1 MEVAKRSA
9 TTMSSSWSSPPSPK
23 ALRTVPF
30 SEVPRSSS
38 TIRFRPS
45 FRFFSMP
52 AEIVSCSGSKDT
64 NQWNWFVPPVSGTPP
79 QARAYHAAV
88 ICEGKLIVIGGD
100 SSTQVFS
107 DVHCLDLTSWE
118 WSKESLHGDSLQPC
132 CGHTAEVVGGG
143 HIVLFGGWGLR
154 GKHKDGRAVQVINTE
169 TWECRT
175 LVPDG
180 GPPVR
185 CAGHTMAVLRDESG
199 SVGAGAQLLL
209 FGGQDEEERPLGQTL
224 LLKGQL
230 RLL

>member
-1 MEVAKRSA
+1 
-9 TTMSSSWSSPPSPK
+9 
-23 ALRTVPF
+23 
-30 SEVPRSSS
+30 
-38 TIRFRPS
+38 
-45 FRFFSMP
+45 
-52 AEIVSCSGSKDT
+52 
-64 NQWNWFVPPVSGTPP
+64 VPPVSGTPP